1 MQVLFGGLLSQDPSF
16 MPFYLNVDM
25 INVMRYGVKDDKM
38 IVQVNTQLE
47 DYVYEIPLEVINEEK
62 ALLNDANENIQEENV
77 GFQFLLRQLRHLGLI
92 DLVLNEDGGFLLNKK
107 NLYLSYM
114 MLLKGCEKDDA
125 TIEINDGFFREC
137 PFGEAEMVGIELN
150 VISRVYENGYTNF
163 SLFMPMKEEWLDP
176 SNGWDKITLLQD
188 IIG

>member
-38 IVQVNTQLE
+38 IIQVNTQLE
-47 DYVYEIPLEVINEEK
+47 DYVYEVPLEVIN
-62 ALLNDANENIQEENV
+62 EENV
-77 GFQFLLRQLRHLGLI
+77 GFQFLLRQLRHFGLI

-188 IIG
+188 RIG